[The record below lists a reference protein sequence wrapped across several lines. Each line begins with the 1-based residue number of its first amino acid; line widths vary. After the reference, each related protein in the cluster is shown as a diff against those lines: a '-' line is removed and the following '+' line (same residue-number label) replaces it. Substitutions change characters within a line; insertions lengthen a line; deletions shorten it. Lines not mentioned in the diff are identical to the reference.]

1 MSYKQALKQQEE
13 LRRREAHAPEVDG
26 RNGVSPRQ
34 VPGSRQ
40 QTKSGRK
47 LPRDESPSQS
57 QARTEGHSRAE
68 VRPFWWSRFR

>member
-47 LPRDESPSQS
+47 LPRDESP
-57 QARTEGHSRAE
+57 QARTEGHSRVE
-68 VRPFWWSRFR
+68 VRHVSYTRVR